1 MAAIALALA
10 GSIAAGATDFF
21 GGWLSRRLGTLVVLV
36 SSHAAGL
43 VLIGVAAAIVGV
55 PSMGVEFLALSA
67 ASGLAVA
74 IGAGS
79 AWRGLAIG
87 HMGVIAPIVAVSAII
102 PVGAGVIQGESLS
115 VLQSAGIALAIIG
128 VAGAAYEPGADQTDG
143 LPIARGMGFAL
154 VGVVGLGFFYV
165 AVDAAAEQAD
175 ALSASL
181 INRATSTAFFAVLAV
196 FYFRRLHLPRADVP
210 KVIGIGTLEI
220 SAILLVTAATTIGFL
235 AIVGTVGALFPIT
248 TILLARFFLNERLAA
263 SQRIGSILAL
273 AGVGLITAGV
283 A

>member
-1 MAAIALALA
+1 MGAIALALA

-43 VLIGVAAAIVGV
+43 VLIGAAAAIVGV
-55 PSMGVEFLALSA
+55 PSMDVEFLALSA

-74 IGAGS
+74 IGAGA
-79 AWRGLAIG
+79 AWRGLVVG

-102 PVGAGVIQGESLS
+102 PVGAGIIEGENLS
-115 VLQSAGIALAIIG
+115 VLQSTGIALAIIG
-128 VAGAAYEPGADQTDG
+128 VAGASYEPSEAESDG
-143 LPIARGMGFAL
+143 PPFAKGLGFAL
-154 VGVVGLGFFYV
+154 VGVVGLGAFYV
-165 AVDAAAEQAD
+165 TADAAAEQAD

-181 INRATSTAFFAVLAV
+181 INRATSTAFFAVLAM
-196 FYFRRLHLPRADVP
+196 FYFRQLHLPRADVP

-235 AIVGTVGALFPIT
+235 AVVGTIGALFPIT
-248 TILLARFFLNERLAA
+248 TILLARFFLNEQLATTQRL
-263 SQRIGSILAL
+263 GSILAL
-273 AGVGLITAGV
+273 AGVGLISAGV
-283 A
+283 T